1 MNNIL
6 PSTIIGLVLFILCGL
21 FLHLV
26 AIGIGWIKLLV
37 LGIVLVLGC
46 FVFPYALL
54 FPDNFMRYLD
64 QIDRRFRRWHK

>member
-1 MNNIL
+1 MTRMNNIL

-26 AIGIGWIKLLV
+26 AIGIGWAKLLV
-37 LGIVLVLGC
+37 LGIVLVVGC

-64 QIDRRFRRWHK
+64 QIDRRFRR